1 MEENVGKKKEVEK
14 VRETKEMEKV
24 GERKEVEK
32 QKKVVKEKQDGVV
45 EKLLDEMVNKSME
58 SSKED
63 DETGVVESVVEQLVS
78 DTVDGS
84 SPNQCLDSPDHL
96 AKEKVQKSQVLKE
109 GENPS
114 VSDSSELRNEI
125 RSIAENPIDDASQ
138 DSDTMKEPEV
148 NLTGETCKSSVESTG
163 SIEKS
168 EDSVNKE
175 KVLANH
181 VEVDSESKVD
191 DPTED
196 SPSEKS
202 ETASAVSK
210 APSSNHNRSNSRGK
224 KGKGDKN
231 SPKKKKPNS

>member
-1 MEENVGKKKEVEK
+1 MMKLVLWRVWWSNLSVN
-14 VRETKEMEKV
+14 
-24 GERKEVEK
+24 
-32 QKKVVKEKQDGVV
+32 GVV

-84 SPNQCLDSPDHL
+84 SPNQCLDNPDHL
-96 AKEKVQKSQVLKE
+96 AKEKVQKSQALKE

-114 VSDSSELRNEI
+114 VSDSSELCNEKK
-125 RSIAENPIDDASQ
+125 SIAENPIDDASR
-138 DSDTMKEPEV
+138 DSDTVKEPEA
-148 NLTGETCKSSVESTG
+148 NQTGERCQGSVEPAG
-163 SIEKS
+163 SNKKS
-168 EDSVNKE
+168 EDLVDKE
-175 KVLANH
+175 KALANH
-181 VEVDSESKVD
+181 VAVDSESKVD